1 MKDSIAYVLL
11 WICQT
16 FQKRYSIEHLRKT
29 ASVINWDIQFSINFI
44 KSNDEIERILV
55 KQQYIQ
61 YLVKI
66 CP

>member
-16 FQKRYSIEHLRKT
+16 FQKRYSTEHLLTT
-29 ASVINWDIQFSINFI
+29 ASVINWEFSINFI
-44 KSNDEIERILV
+44 KSNDEIERIFV

-66 CP
+66 RR